1 MLDPPRAALLRRAQ
15 KKLNASPTT
24 SGRPRFRRFYDF
36 RVCSRP
42 MPRVTVTF
50 ARRVRVHCPLSPRWL
65 PRLAGAMGLKTRF
78 LYGSLTCNGAALG
91 LLWPVATCLG
101 PSGRSFCVCPVFCVR
116 VFSDA
121 RPWVCTSARPSLCRV
136 GCKCASNCGSDAGGV
151 ALLAAGA
158 LVSWLLGLPVLGASA
173 PRSLLCACPGR
184 AGLKFD
190 VPGLPATVSRGLSAC
205 VWGNMMIWC
214 PAACAIPFA
223 LIVASIVHIG
233 RSSYARLTIRK
244 LEIAQKWRRSPSGG
258 CLC

>member
-1 MLDPPRAALLRRAQ
+1 MLDPPRAALLRRTQ
-15 KKLNASPTT
+15 KKINASPTT
-24 SGRPRFRRFYDF
+24 SGRPRFRRLYDF
-36 RVCSRP
+36 RVCLRQ

-50 ARRVRVHCPLSPRWL
+50 ARRVRVHRPLPPRWL

-78 LYGSLTCNGAALG
+78 LSGSLTCNGAPSG
-91 LLWPVATCLG
+91 LLWPVATCSGL
-101 PSGRSFCVCPVFCVR
+101 SGRSFCVCAMFCVR
-116 VFSDA
+116 AFSDA
-121 RPWVCTSARPSLCRV
+121 RPWVCTSARSSLCRV

-158 LVSWLLGLPVLGASA
+158 LVSRLLGLPVLGASA

-184 AGLKFD
+184 AGLSFD
-190 VPGLPATVSRGLSAC
+190 VPRLSATMSPGLCAC

-233 RSSYARLTIRK
+233 RSSYAR
-244 LEIAQKWRRSPSGG
+244 
-258 CLC
+258 